1 LYPDHVK
8 VAKQFQHA
16 DKRAIPLQL
25 LQENKNW
32 NVHLHLKNPFGE
44 QQVL

>member
-1 LYPDHVK
+1 

-16 DKRAIPLQL
+16 DKRANSLTIIAGE
-25 LQENKNW
+25 QELESL
-32 NVHLHLKNPFGE
+32 HLHLKNPFGE